1 MGSHHRHTDID
12 PGAMLGRQLAVLDI
26 EFDQSLGMLRDEGEG
41 HQQDRPLGLG
51 RGHDQLVGGGADPGQ
66 RSDPALEPQLPIL
79 ALEPE
84 LRHQSPAGRIDPLDI
99 GIA

>member
-1 MGSHHRHTDID
+1 
-12 PGAMLGRQLAVLDI
+12 MLGRQLAVLDI
-26 EFDQSLGMLRDEGEG
+26 ELDQSLGMLRDEGDG

-84 LRHQSPAGRIDPLDI
+84 LRHQSAAGRIDPLDI